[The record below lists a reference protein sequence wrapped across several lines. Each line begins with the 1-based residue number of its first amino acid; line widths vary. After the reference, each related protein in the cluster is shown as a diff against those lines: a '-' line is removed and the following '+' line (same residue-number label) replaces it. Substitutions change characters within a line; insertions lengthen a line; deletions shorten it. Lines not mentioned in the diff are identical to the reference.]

1 MSDSRRNIRMM
12 KRAPIAVVG
21 MAGIFPGAPDLP
33 TYWRNIVAKVDANR
47 EVPPDRWAADAE
59 RMVNRTPTPDRAFHR
74 RGCFV
79 DPVVCDPSGFDL
91 PPHLLKDLDP
101 MVHMVLSVGRTA
113 ISDPTP
119 IRFNRKRTGV
129 VLAAIALPTDAA
141 SALSLDLLRSLIEQ
155 QLFGSTIYRPPSE
168 TQKLAS
174 RVTALPATILAQS
187 LEIGGG
193 AFTLDAACA
202 SSLYAVKLACDEL
215 AARRADTMLAGG
227 VSRPDCLYTQVGF
240 SQLRAL
246 SASGRCAP
254 FDRSADGLVVGEGAG
269 ILVLK
274 RLEDALADNDR
285 IYGLICGIGLSN
297 DMRGNLLAPDSE
309 GQLRAMRNAYA
320 SVGWSPETVD
330 LIECHGAGTPVGDAT
345 ELRSLR
351 TLWESVDGPAGRCA
365 IGSVKSMIGHL
376 LTAAG
381 AAGMIKTL
389 MALDKKILPPSLN
402 FEQPPDD
409 SPLIASPFRVQT
421 SVEPWPDRTDG
432 SPRRAAVS
440 AFGFGGI
447 NAHVLLE
454 EWSPRRPAAVRSR
467 LQTPT
472 GFDGGRRKSSAAGPE
487 TTEPVAV
494 VGMSVAFG
502 PITSLREFQET
513 VFNGR
518 SIVADRPPDRWKG
531 CDGMLERCGVWLPR
545 KGGFMRRL
553 PIGISEFRIPP
564 NEIPDILPQH
574 LLMLKVAAAAMTD
587 AGLTAKSERPRM
599 GVVIG
604 LDFDYEATNFHPR
617 WSLFEQVQRW
627 RRRYF
632 PDLDDK
638 TVEAWCTALQEITA
652 PPLTATRTLGALGGI
667 VASRVAREFRC
678 GGPSFSVSAEAASG
692 NRAFEIGVRFLQQQ
706 EADAVLVGA
715 VDLAADIRQI
725 LAGSNAGKFS
735 QNGVIR
741 PFDRGADG
749 TLPGEGAVAVVL
761 KRLDQAVAEKD
772 RIYAVVTGIGKA
784 GGRPGDA
791 AQTETYMQALRQ
803 ALQDADVSVSQ
814 IDFVETLGCGIPAQ
828 DRSEVQALQ
837 AVFSDRTAPCALGA
851 TLPNLG
857 HTGAAA
863 GLASIVKTALCLYQQ
878 VIPPLTHYHEPAED
892 ILQRG
897 IFHVP
902 RAPQHWLRDRGA
914 GPRRAF
920 AGLAA
925 GGGNSCAVVLEE
937 APPRLVSGGPTFS
950 SERRFPLGPAPCS
963 LFVIEGHDPESLMQA
978 LERLKRHAARHDG
991 RHESL
996 DAVAR
1001 SWYQRHPPDRSKAL
1015 AAAVLAENLASLA
1028 HWTAEACEAVTTG
1041 TPHRFGANG
1050 GLCYT
1055 PAPVGSGDL
1064 AFVYPGY
1071 GSHYIGMGRE
1081 VGLHWPEVLRQMD
1094 AETARLKSQCRPEV
1108 FMPQR
1113 AAWEPGWENDAGGRI
1128 DADPLNPIF
1137 GQVVFGG
1144 MMTELMHRFNLTP
1157 QAVIGYSLGESTA
1170 LFAMK
1175 VWPDRDQM
1183 LDRMLRSDLF
1193 KTELAGPCLTLR
1205 RAWGLKPEDVF
1216 KWRVSVLNR
1225 PAETVGTALQNFSQV
1240 RLLIVNTPEECVVGG
1255 NREQVDALIGQLG
1268 CQAVDLKNS
1277 LTVHCDA
1284 MAPVAEAYKSLHD
1297 FPTTPVPGVRF
1308 YSCAAG
1314 RAYAPTR
1321 ESTAAA
1327 ILSQA
1332 LNGFDFPQTVTKAYR
1347 DGVRVFL
1354 ELGPGATCSRMIGRI
1369 LDGRPRLAVSADAR
1383 GTNGVVAVLKCLGTL
1398 IANRVPVELKDL
1410 FSDAGQPLT
1419 LASSAE
1425 TSASQVI
1432 QIPIGGRVP
1441 TFVGPPN
1448 DDAVLT
1454 TPHATE
1460 DTPVPVAGDAPLRA
1474 TVSAARAP
1482 APGRQPNSR
1491 TSADSDSRAHLPMA
1505 DIDEP
1510 VHPLRRKP
1518 IWPKPSVP
1526 QSQLIEAFNVSA
1538 AATAAAHNRFLDFS
1552 NELSQAYEDNAAS
1565 QIRLMKALAQGGTSG
1580 RRPRATFPSHPP
1592 AGTGPDLIAFTRDQ
1606 CLEFATGRA
1615 ANVLGPDFAAV
1626 DTYPTRVRLPGEPLM
1641 LVDRIVSIEGQ
1652 PGSLTAGHLVTE
1664 HDVRPNAWYLD
1675 GDRAPVC
1682 IAVEAGQADL
1692 FLCAYLGI
1700 DLAVKGRRVYRL
1712 LDAGV
1717 VFHRDLPLPGET
1729 IRYRI
1734 EIEKFIRQGETWLF
1748 FFGFEGTIDDQPLIS
1763 MTGGCAGFF
1772 TPEEIENSGGIVRT
1786 AEERTP
1792 QNGRLDPRWTE
1803 LVPQA
1808 PASFDDTALEA
1819 LRAGDLGAGFGPD
1832 FEGVS
1837 LTPALRLPG
1846 GRLKLIDRVQRLE
1859 PRGGR
1864 FGLGSIR
1871 AEADIHPDDWFLT
1884 CHFVD
1889 DMTMPGTLMY
1899 ECCAHALRV
1908 FLQRLGW
1915 VTDRPGVHYA
1925 PVAGIKSVLRCRG
1938 PVTPQTRRVIYEVD
1952 IKELGYGPEP
1962 YAIADAHMVADG
1974 RAIVRFTDL
1983 SLRMAGLNRESVE
1996 AHWSKK
2002 RRRAD
2007 MPEDHRP
2014 PPVVFDRR
2022 QLLTFATG
2030 NPSDAFGEPYKE
2042 FDANRFLAR
2051 LPAPPY
2057 AFIDRVV
2064 KAEPQAW
2071 ELKPSGWVE
2080 AELDIDPAA
2089 WYFRANRSD
2098 RMPYCV
2104 LLEIALQTCGWL
2116 AAYAGSALH
2125 SRKDLHFR
2133 NLDGQAILHQDVLCV
2148 PQTLK
2153 VRCRL
2158 TKVSVSGDI
2167 IIEAFE
2173 FKVLRQMDL
2182 VYEGTTVFGFFTAEA
2197 LADQKGIQSLDAATV
2212 VTATDERTLFEP
2224 VTLSDEAPLTPEDP
2238 HFSTVTDLALPAKAL
2253 RMIDRIEACQ
2263 PRGGSRG
2270 LGWLLAS
2277 KHIDP
2282 QEWFFKAHFHQDP
2295 VCPGSLGIESLLQL
2309 LKYAAISRWG
2319 HLVAGHRFEHSV
2331 HEPHTWQY
2339 RGQIVPCNQ
2348 LVEVEADI
2356 TTIIDEPVPEIK
2368 ADGLLKVDGL
2378 VIYQMKNFG
2387 IKIIKL

>member
-1 MSDSRRNIRMM
+1 MTDSRCNIRMM
-12 KRAPIAVVG
+12 KRVPIAVVG

-33 TYWRNIVAKVDANR
+33 TYWRNIVAKFDANR
-47 EVPPDRWAADAE
+47 EVPPNRWVADAE
-59 RMVNRTPTPDRAFHR
+59 RMVNQTPTPDRAFHR

-79 DPVVCDPSGFDL
+79 DPVSCDPSGFDL

-113 ISDPTP
+113 VSVPTP
-119 IRFNRKRTGV
+119 IRINHKRTGV

-141 SALSLDLLRSLIEQ
+141 STLSRDLIRGLIEQ
-155 QLFGSTIYRPPSE
+155 QLFGSANYRPPSE

-174 RVTALPATILAQS
+174 RVTALPATILARG
-187 LEIGGG
+187 LGLGGG

-215 AARRADTMLAGG
+215 AARRTDAMLAGG

-274 RLEDALADNDR
+274 RLEDALADNER

-297 DMRGNLLAPDSE
+297 DMCGNLLAPDSE

-320 SVGWSPETVD
+320 SVGWSPDAVD

-389 MALDKKILPPSLN
+389 LALDEKILPPSLN
-402 FEQPPDD
+402 FEQPADD

-421 SVEPWPDRTDG
+421 SAESWPDRSDG

-454 EWSPRRPAAVRSR
+454 EWSPRRSAPDRSR

-472 GFDGGRRKSSAAGPE
+472 GLDGGRRASSAAGPE

-518 SIVADRPPDRWKG
+518 SIVADRHPDRWKG

-574 LLMLKVAAAAMTD
+574 LLMLKMAASAMAD
-587 AGLTAKSERPRM
+587 AGLTANSERPRM

-604 LDFDYEATNFHPR
+604 LDFDYEATNFHTR
-617 WSLFEQVQRW
+617 WSLFEQVRRW
-627 RRRYF
+627 QRRYF

-692 NRAFEIGVRFLQQQ
+692 NRALAIGVRFLQQR

-725 LAGSNAGKFS
+725 LAGSNAGEFS
-735 QNGVIR
+735 KNGVIR

-749 TLPGEGAVAVVL
+749 TLPGEGAAAVVL

-772 RIYAVVTGIGKA
+772 RIYAVVTGIGNA

-791 AQTETYMQALRQ
+791 TETETYTQALRQ
-803 ALQDADVSVSQ
+803 ALQDAELSASQ
-814 IDFVETLGCGIPAQ
+814 IDFVETLGCGIPTR

-837 AVFSDRTAPCALGA
+837 AVFTDRTALGA

-878 VIPPLTHYHEPAED
+878 VIPPLTHYRESAGD
-892 ILQRG
+892 IRQNG

-902 RAPQHWLRDRGA
+902 KAPQHWFRDRGN
-914 GPRRAF
+914 GPRRAC
-920 AGLAA
+920 AGLAT
-925 GGGNSCAVVLEE
+925 GGGNSSAVVLEE
-937 APPRLVSGGPTFS
+937 APPHPLSGGPVFS
-950 SERRFPLGPAPCS
+950 SARRFPLGPAPCS
-963 LFVIEGHDPESLMQA
+963 LFVIEGHDQESLMQA
-978 LERLKRHAARHDG
+978 LEQLKHHAARRHG

-996 DAVAR
+996 DTVAR
-1001 SWYQRHPPDRSKAL
+1001 SWCHRHPPDRSKTL
-1015 AAAVLAENLASLA
+1015 AVAVLAESLASLT
-1028 HWTAEACEAVTTG
+1028 HWTASACEAVATG
-1041 TPHRFGANG
+1041 TPHRFGVDN

-1055 PAPVGSGDL
+1055 PAPAGSGEL

-1071 GSHYIGMGRE
+1071 GSHYMGMGRE

-1094 AETARLKSQCRPEV
+1094 AETVRLKSQCRPEV

-1113 AAWEPGWENDAGGRI
+1113 ASWELGWEDDAGGRI
-1128 DADPLNPIF
+1128 DADPLNPIL
-1137 GQVVFGG
+1137 GQVAFGG
-1144 MMTELMHRFNLTP
+1144 MMTELMRRFNVTP
-1157 QAVIGYSLGESTA
+1157 QAVIGYSLGESTG

-1175 VWPDRDQM
+1175 AWSDRDQM

-1193 KTELAGPCLTLR
+1193 KTELTGPCLALR
-1205 RAWGLKPEDVF
+1205 RAWGLRPEDLF
-1216 KWRVSVLNR
+1216 QWQVSVLNR
-1225 PAETVGTALQNFSQV
+1225 PAETVGTALLDFPQV
-1240 RLLIVNTPEECVVGG
+1240 RLLIVNTLEECVVGG
-1255 NREQVDALIGQLG
+1255 SQEQVNTLIGQLG

-1321 ESTAAA
+1321 ASTAGA
-1327 ILSQA
+1327 ILDQA
-1332 LNGFDFPQTVTKAYR
+1332 LYGFDFPQTVEQAYR

-1369 LDGRPRLAVSADAR
+1369 LDGRPHLAVSADAR
-1383 GTNGVVAVLKCLGTL
+1383 GTDGVVEVLKCLGTL
-1398 IANRVPVELKDL
+1398 IANRVAVELKDL
-1410 FSDAGQPLT
+1410 FPAAVQPLT
-1419 LASSAE
+1419 LASDVKPTANQII
-1425 TSASQVI
+1425 QV
-1432 QIPIGGRVP
+1432 PVGGRVP

-1448 DDAVLT
+1448 DDAVRT
-1454 TPHATE
+1454 APPSSE
-1460 DTPVPVAGDAPLRA
+1460 DNPTPVTVDVPPHA
-1474 TVSAARAP
+1474 TVSAERAP
-1482 APGRQPNSR
+1482 APGRQPKPR
-1491 TSADSDSRAHLPMA
+1491 TSEDFDSTAQWPVSA
-1505 DIDEP
+1505 IDEP
-1510 VHPLRRKP
+1510 VHPLRRGP
-1518 IWPKPSVP
+1518 VLPKPSAP
-1526 QSQLIEAFNVSA
+1526 QSQLIEAFNVST
-1538 AATAAAHNRFLDFS
+1538 AATAAAHSRFLDFS
-1552 NELSQAYEDNAAS
+1552 NELSQAYEENAVS
-1565 QIRLMKALAQGGTSG
+1565 QIRLMESLAHGGAGG
-1580 RRPRATFPSHPP
+1580 RKFRPVFPSHSP
-1592 AGTGPDLIAFTRDQ
+1592 AGTRPDSIAFTRDQ
-1606 CLEFATGRA
+1606 CLEFATGRV
-1615 ANVLGPDFAAV
+1615 ANVLGPVFAAV
-1626 DTYPTRVRLPGEPLM
+1626 DSYPTRVRLPGEPLM

-1652 PGSLTAGHLVTE
+1652 PCSLTAGHLVTE

-1717 VFHRDLPLPGET
+1717 VFHRDLPLSGDT

-1772 TPEEIENSGGIVRT
+1772 TPKEIENSGGIVRT
-1786 AEERTP
+1786 AEDRTP
-1792 QNGRLDPRWTE
+1792 QSGRLDPRWTE

-1808 PASFDDTALEA
+1808 PASFDATALEA
-1819 LRAGDLGAGFGPD
+1819 LRVGDLGAGFGPD

-1846 GRLKLIDRVQRLE
+1846 GRMKLIDRVQRLE
-1859 PRGGR
+1859 PCGGR

-1925 PVAGIKSVLRCRG
+1925 PVAGFKSVLRCRG

-1962 YAIADAHMVADG
+1962 YAIADAHMVADE
-1974 RAIVRFTDL
+1974 RTIVRFTDL
-1983 SLRMAGLNRESVE
+1983 SLRMAGLNRESIE
-1996 AHWSKK
+1996 AHWRKK
-2002 RRRAD
+2002 RRRSEVT
-2007 MPEDHRP
+2007 EDHRS

-2030 NPSDAFGEPYKE
+2030 NPSEAFGEPYKE

-2071 ELKPSGWVE
+2071 ELKPGGWVE

-2148 PQTLK
+2148 PQTLR
-2153 VRCRL
+2153 VRCRM

-2173 FKVLRQMDL
+2173 FKVLRRMDL

-2197 LADQKGIQSLDAATV
+2197 LADQKGIQRLDAATV
-2212 VTATDERTLFEP
+2212 VTASDERTLFEP

-2238 HFSTVTDLALPAKAL
+2238 DFSTVTDLVLPAKTL
-2253 RMIDRIEACQ
+2253 RMIDRIEVCQ
-2263 PRGGSRG
+2263 PQGGTHG

-2277 KHIDP
+2277 KRIDP

-2309 LKYAAISRWG
+2309 LKYDAISRWG

-2339 RGQIVPCNQ
+2339 RGQIVPRNQ
-2348 LVEVEADI
+2348 LVEVEATI
-2356 TTIIDEPVPEIK
+2356 TTVIDEPNPELR
-2368 ADGLLKVDGL
+2368 AEGLLKVDGL

-2387 IKIIKL
+2387 LRITKI

>member
-1 MSDSRRNIRMM
+1 MM
-12 KRAPIAVVG
+12 KRSPIAVVG

-33 TYWRNIVAKVDANR
+33 TYWRNIVAKFDANR
-47 EVPPDRWAADAE
+47 KVPPNRWVAGAE
-59 RMVNRTPTPDRAFHR
+59 RMVTRTPTPDRAFHR

-79 DPVVCDPSGFDL
+79 DPVACDPTGFDL

-113 ISDPTP
+113 VSGPRP
-119 IRFNRKRTGV
+119 IRFNRKRAGV
-129 VLAAIALPTDAA
+129 VLAAIALPTDGA
-141 SALSLDLLRSLIEQ
+141 SALSRDLIRGLIEQ
-155 QLFGSTIYRPPSE
+155 QLFGSATYRSPSE
-168 TQKLAS
+168 TQQLAS
-174 RVTALPATILAQS
+174 RVTALPATMLARG
-187 LEIGGG
+187 LGLGGG

-215 AARRADTMLAGG
+215 AARRADAMLAGG

-285 IYGLICGIGLSN
+285 IYGLIRGIGLSN

-309 GQLRAMRNAYA
+309 GQLRAMRTAYA
-320 SVGWSPETVD
+320 SVGWSPDAVD

-389 MALDKKILPPSLN
+389 LALVEKILPPSLN
-402 FEQPPDD
+402 FEHPSDD
-409 SPLIASPFRVQT
+409 SPLISSPFRVQT
-421 SVEPWPDRTDG
+421 SAEPWPDRTDG

-447 NAHVLLE
+447 NGHVLLE
-454 EWSPRRPAAVRSR
+454 EWSPRRPAAARNR
-467 LQTPT
+467 LKTPT
-472 GFDGGRRKSSAAGPE
+472 GLDDSRRVSSAAVRE

-513 VFNGR
+513 VFKGR
-518 SIVADRPPDRWKG
+518 SIIADRPPDRWKG
-531 CDGMLERCGVWLPR
+531 CDGMLEHSGVRLPR

-574 LLMLKVAAAAMTD
+574 LLMLKVAAAAMAA

-617 WSLFEQVQRW
+617 WSLFDQVRRW
-627 RRRYF
+627 RMQYF

-638 TVEAWCTALQEITA
+638 TIEAWCTALQEITA
-652 PPLTATRTLGALGGI
+652 PPLTASRTLGALGGI

-692 NRAFEIGVRFLQQQ
+692 NRALEIGVRFLQQQ
-706 EADAVLVGA
+706 EADAVLVGG

-725 LAGSNAGKFS
+725 LAGSNAGEFS

-749 TLPGEGAVAVVL
+749 TLPGEGAAAVVL

-772 RIYAVVTGIGKA
+772 RIYAVVTGIGNA

-791 AQTETYMQALRQ
+791 AETETYAQALRK
-803 ALQDADVSVSQ
+803 ALQEADLSASR
-814 IDFVETLGCGIPAQ
+814 IDFVETLGCGIPAR
-828 DRSEVQALQ
+828 DRSEIRALQ
-837 AVFSDRTAPCALGA
+837 AVFSDRTSPCALGA
-851 TLPNLG
+851 TLPIIG

-863 GLASIVKTALCLYQQ
+863 GLASIVKTALCLYQE
-878 VIPPLTHYHEPAED
+878 VIPPLTNYREPAED
-892 ILQRG
+892 ILGRG
-897 IFHVP
+897 VFHVP
-902 RAPQHWLRDRGA
+902 RASQYWLRDRGA
-914 GPRRAF
+914 GPRRAC
-920 AGLAA
+920 AGLAT

-937 APPRLVSGGPTFS
+937 VSPRLVSGDPIFS

-963 LFVIEGHDPESLMQA
+963 LFVIEGRDRESLMQA
-978 LERLKRHAARHDG
+978 LERLARHAGRYDG

-996 DAVAR
+996 DTVAR
-1001 SWYQRHPPDRSKAL
+1001 SWYHRYPPDRSKPL
-1015 AAAVLAENLASLA
+1015 AVAVLAENIASLT
-1028 HWTAEACEAVTTG
+1028 HWTAEAREAVATG
-1041 TPHRFGANG
+1041 TAHRFGADG

-1055 PAPVGSGDL
+1055 PAPAGSGEL

-1113 AAWEPGWENDAGGRI
+1113 TSWEPGWEDDAGDRI

-1137 GQVVFGG
+1137 GQVTFGG
-1144 MMTELMHRFNLTP
+1144 MMTELMHRFKVTP

-1175 VWPDRDQM
+1175 VWPDRDRM

-1193 KTELAGPCLTLR
+1193 KTELAGPCLSLH
-1205 RAWGLKPEDVF
+1205 RAWGLRPEDVF
-1216 KWRVSVLNR
+1216 EWRVSVLNR
-1225 PAETVGTALQNFSQV
+1225 PAETVETALRNFSQV

-1255 NREQVDALIGQLG
+1255 NREQVDTLIGQLG

-1297 FPTTPVPGVRF
+1297 FPTTPVAGVRF

-1321 ESTAAA
+1321 KSTAAA
-1327 ILSQA
+1327 ILDQA
-1332 LNGFDFPQTVTKAYR
+1332 LNGFDFPQTIEQAYR

-1369 LDGRPRLAVSADAR
+1369 LDGRPHLALSADTR
-1383 GTNGVVAVLKCLGTL
+1383 GTGGVGEVLKCLGTL
-1398 IANRVPVELKDL
+1398 AANRVPVDL
-1410 FSDAGQPLT
+1410 ENLYPTAVLPLT
-1419 LASSAE
+1419 LASDAKP
-1425 TSASQVI
+1425 TVNQII
-1432 QIPIGGRVP
+1432 QIPVGGRVP

-1448 DDAVLT
+1448 NDGVQAA
-1454 TPHATE
+1454 PPATE
-1460 DTPVPVAGDAPLRA
+1460 DTPTPAAVDVPPRA
-1474 TVSAARAP
+1474 TVSAARAR
-1482 APGRQPNSR
+1482 APGRQPKPR
-1491 TSADSDSRAHLPMA
+1491 MPDDSDSTAHWPMA
-1505 DIDEP
+1505 GIDEP
-1510 VHPLRRKP
+1510 VHPFQRRP
-1518 IWPKPSVP
+1518 VLAKPSAP
-1526 QSQLIEAFNVSA
+1526 QSHRIEAFNVSA
-1538 AATAAAHNRFLDFS
+1538 AATAEAHSRFLDFS
-1552 NELSQAYEDNAAS
+1552 NELSQAYEENAAS
-1565 QIRLMKALAQGGTSG
+1565 QIRLLEALIQDDTN
-1580 RRPRATFPSHPP
+1580 RRRSRPDPP
-1592 AGTGPDLIAFTRDQ
+1592 AGTQSDSIAFTRDQ
-1606 CLEFATGRA
+1606 CLEFATGRV

-1626 DTYPTRVRLPGEPLM
+1626 DTYPTRVRLPSEPLM

-1652 PGSLTAGHLVTE
+1652 PRSLTAGRLVTE

-1717 VFHRDLPLPGET
+1717 IFHRDLPLPGET

-1748 FFGFEGTIDDQPLIS
+1748 FFGFEGTIDNQPLIS

-1786 AEERTP
+1786 AEDRTP
-1792 QNGRLDPRWTE
+1792 QSGRLDPRWTE

-1808 PASFDDTALEA
+1808 TESFDDAVLEA
-1819 LRAGDLGAGFGPD
+1819 LRAGDLGAAFGPD
-1832 FEGVS
+1832 FEGVF
-1837 LTPALRLPG
+1837 LKPALRLPG
-1846 GRLKLIDRVQRLE
+1846 GRMKLIDRVQRLE

-1864 FGLGSIR
+1864 FALGSIR

-1899 ECCAHALRV
+1899 ECCAHVLRV

-1925 PVAGIKSVLRCRG
+1925 PVAGIKSVLQCRG
-1938 PVTPQTRRVIYEVD
+1938 PVTPQTRRVNYEVD
-1952 IKELGYGPEP
+1952 IKEIGYGPEP

-1974 RAIVRFTDL
+1974 RTIVRFTDL
-1983 SLRMAGLNRESVE
+1983 SLRMAGLKRESIE
-1996 AHWSKK
+1996 ALWSKK
-2002 RRRAD
+2002 RHNAAV
-2007 MPEDHRP
+2007 PENHRS

-2022 QLLTFATG
+2022 QLLIFATG
-2030 NPSDAFGEPYKE
+2030 NPSEAFGKPYEE
-2042 FDANRFLAR
+2042 FDTNRFLAR

-2064 KAEPQAW
+2064 KVEPQAW
-2071 ELKPSGWVE
+2071 ELKPGGWVE
-2080 AELDIDPAA
+2080 AEVDIDPAD

-2098 RMPYCV
+2098 RTPYCV
-2104 LLEIALQTCGWL
+2104 LLEIALQACGWL

-2125 SRKDLHFR
+2125 SQKDLHFR
-2133 NLDGQAILHQDVLCV
+2133 NLDGQAILHQDVHCV
-2148 PQTLK
+2148 PQTLR
-2153 VRCRL
+2153 VRCRM

-2173 FKVLRQMDL
+2173 FKVLRRTDL

-2197 LADQKGIQSLDAATV
+2197 LADQKGIQRLNEETT
-2212 VTATDERTLFEP
+2212 VTAPVERTLFES

-2238 HFSTVTDLALPAKAL
+2238 HFSKVTDLALPAKAL
-2253 RMIDRIEACQ
+2253 RMIDRIEAYQ
-2263 PRGGSRG
+2263 PHGGARG

-2277 KHIDP
+2277 KRIDP
-2282 QEWFFKAHFHQDP
+2282 LEWFFKAHFHQDP

-2309 LKYAAISRWG
+2309 LKYAAIRRWG

-2339 RGQIVPCNQ
+2339 RGQIVPRNK
-2348 LVEVEADI
+2348 LVEVEAEI
-2356 TTIIDEPVPEIK
+2356 TSVIDEPFPELK
-2368 ADGLLKVDGL
+2368 AEGLLKVDGL

-2387 IKIIKL
+2387 VRITPI

>member
-1 MSDSRRNIRMM
+1 MM
-12 KRAPIAVVG
+12 KRSPIAVVG

-33 TYWRNIVAKVDANR
+33 TYWHNIVSKFDANR
-47 EVPPDRWAADAE
+47 EVSPDRWVADAE
-59 RMVNRTPTPDRAFHR
+59 RMVNRTPAQDRAFHR

-79 DPVVCDPSGFDL
+79 DPVAFDPTGFDL
-91 PPHLLKDLDP
+91 PPDLLQDLDP
-101 MVHMVLSVGRTA
+101 MVHLVLSVGRTA
-113 ISDPTP
+113 VSDPVP

-141 SALSLDLLRSLIEQ
+141 SALSRNLIRSLIEQ
-155 QLFGSTIYRPPSE
+155 QLFGSATYRPPTE
-168 TQKLAS
+168 AQQLAS
-174 RVTALPATILAQS
+174 RVTALPATMLARC
-187 LEIGGG
+187 LGLGGG

-215 AARRADTMLAGG
+215 AARRADAMLAGG

-246 SASGRCAP
+246 SAAGRCAP

-274 RLEDALADNDR
+274 RLEDALAANDR
-285 IYGLICGIGLSN
+285 IYGLIRGIGLSN

-309 GQLRAMRNAYA
+309 GQLRAMRTAYA
-320 SVGWSPETVD
+320 SVGWSPDTVD
-330 LIECHGAGTPVGDAT
+330 LIECHGAGTPLGDAT

-351 TLWESVDGPAGRCA
+351 TLWESAGGPAGRCA

-389 MALDKKILPPSLN
+389 LALDEKILPPSLN
-402 FEQPPDD
+402 FDHPPDD
-409 SPLIASPFRVQT
+409 SPLVGSPFRVQT
-421 SVEPWPDRTDG
+421 SAEPWPDRADG
-432 SPRRAAVS
+432 CPRRAAVS

-447 NAHVLLE
+447 NGHVLLE
-454 EWSPRRPAAVRSR
+454 EWPPLRPAAARNR
-467 LQTPT
+467 LLTLT
-472 GFDGGRRKSSAAGPE
+472 GVDDGRHFPSAAGPE

-531 CDGMLERCGVWLPR
+531 CDGMLERNGVQLPR

-564 NEIPDILPQH
+564 KEIPGILPQH

-587 AGLTAKSERPRM
+587 AGLTKKSERPRM

-604 LDFDYEATNFHPR
+604 LDFDYEATNFNPR
-617 WSLFEQVQRW
+617 WSLYDQVRQW
-627 RRRYF
+627 RMQYF
-632 PDLDDK
+632 PELDDK
-638 TVEAWCTALQEITA
+638 TVEAWCTALQKITA
-652 PPLTATRTLGALGGI
+652 PPLTASRTLGALGGI

-692 NRAFEIGVRFLQQQ
+692 NRALEIGVRFLQQQ

-715 VDLAADIRQI
+715 VDFAADIRQI
-725 LAGSNAGKFS
+725 LAGSNAAEFS
-735 QNGVIR
+735 QNGAIR

-749 TLPGEGAVAVVL
+749 TLPGEGAAAVVL
-761 KRLDQAVAEKD
+761 KRLDQALAEKD
-772 RIYAVVTGIGKA
+772 RIYAVVTGIGNA

-791 AQTETYMQALRQ
+791 AETETYAQALRQ
-803 ALQDADVSVSQ
+803 ALQDADLSVSQ
-814 IDFVETLGCGIPAQ
+814 IDFVETLGCGIPAR
-828 DRSEVQALQ
+828 DRSEIQALQ
-837 AVFSDRTAPCALGA
+837 AVFSDRTTPCALGA

-863 GLASIVKTALCLYQQ
+863 GLASIVKTALCLYQE
-878 VIPPLTHYHEPAED
+878 VIPPLTHYRMPAED
-892 ILQRG
+892 ILRRN

-902 RAPQHWLRDRGA
+902 TAPQYWLRDRSA
-914 GPRRAF
+914 GPRRAC
-920 AGLAA
+920 AGLAT

-937 APPRLVSGGPTFS
+937 ASPRLVSGGPAFS
-950 SERRFPLGPAPCS
+950 NERRFPLGPAPCS
-963 LFVIEGHDPESLMQA
+963 LFVIEGHDRESLRRE
-978 LERLKRHAARHDG
+978 LERLARHAARQDG

-996 DAVAR
+996 DTVAR
-1001 SWYQRHPPDRSKAL
+1001 SWHHRHPPDRSKTQAV
-1015 AAAVLAENLASLA
+1015 AVLTENLASLA
-1028 HWTAEACEAVTTG
+1028 HWTAEARAAVATG
-1041 TPHRFGANG
+1041 TAHRFGADD

-1055 PAPVGSGDL
+1055 PSPAGPGEL

-1081 VGLHWPEVLRQMD
+1081 VGLHWPEVLRRMD
-1094 AETARLKSQCRPEV
+1094 AGTARLKSQCRPEV
-1108 FMPQR
+1108 FLPQR
-1113 AAWEPGWENDAGGRI
+1113 ASWEPGWEEDAGAWL
-1128 DADPLNPIF
+1128 DTDPLNPIF

-1144 MMTELMHRFNLTP
+1144 MMTELMHHFNVTP

-1183 LDRMLRSDLF
+1183 LDRMLGSDLF
-1193 KTELAGPCLTLR
+1193 KTGLAGPCLALR
-1205 RAWGLKPEDVF
+1205 RAWGLRPEDVF
-1216 KWRVSVLNR
+1216 EWRVSVLNR
-1225 PAETVGTALQNFSQV
+1225 PADAVRTHLQNFPQA

-1284 MAPVAEAYKSLHD
+1284 LAPVAEAYKSLHD

-1321 ESTAAA
+1321 KSTAAA
-1327 ILSQA
+1327 ILDQA
-1332 LNGFDFPQTVTKAYR
+1332 LNGFDFPRTVEQAHA

-1354 ELGPGATCSRMIGRI
+1354 ELGPGATCSRMVGRI
-1369 LDGRPRLAVSADAR
+1369 LGGRPHLAVSADAS
-1383 GTNGVVAVLKCLGTL
+1383 GMGGVGAVLKCLGTL
-1398 IANRVPVELKDL
+1398 IANRVPVELENLYPAADQQVTL
-1410 FSDAGQPLT
+1410 SSDTEPAP
-1419 LASSAE
+1419 
-1425 TSASQVI
+1425 SQTI
-1432 QIPIGGRVP
+1432 QISIGGRVP
-1441 TFVGPPN
+1441 AFVGPFN
-1448 DDAVLT
+1448 DDAVQT
-1454 TPHATE
+1454 APPATE
-1460 DTPVPVAGDAPLRA
+1460 APPTPVAVDVPSRA
-1474 TVSAARAP
+1474 TVAAARSQ
-1482 APGRQPNSR
+1482 APGHQP
-1491 TSADSDSRAHLPMA
+1491 TSLQTEESDSTAHRPTA

-1510 VHPLRRKP
+1510 VQPLRKKP
-1518 IWPKPSVP
+1518 VLPNPPAP

-1538 AATAAAHNRFLDFS
+1538 AATAAAHSRFLDFS
-1552 NELSQAYEDNAAS
+1552 NELNQAYGENAAS
-1565 QIRLMKALAQGGTSG
+1565 QIRLMEALVRGDSSG
-1580 RRPRATFPSHPP
+1580 HRSRPAFPSPPP
-1592 AGTGPDLIAFTRDQ
+1592 AGTRSDAIAFTRDQ
-1606 CLEFATGRA
+1606 CLEFATGRV

-1641 LVDRIVSIEGQ
+1641 LVDRIVSIEGK
-1652 PGSLTAGHLVTE
+1652 PCSLTAGHLVTE
-1664 HDVRPNAWYLD
+1664 HDVRPGAWYLD
-1675 GDRAPVC
+1675 GGRAPVC

-1700 DLAVKGRRVYRL
+1700 DKAVKGRRVYRL

-1748 FFGFEGTIDDQPLIS
+1748 FFGFEGTIDNQPLIS

-1786 AEERTP
+1786 AEDRTP
-1792 QNGRLDPRWTE
+1792 QSGRLDPRWTE

-1808 PASFDDTALEA
+1808 PASFDEAALEA

-1846 GRLKLIDRVQRLE
+1846 GRMKLIDRVDRLE

-1864 FGLGSIR
+1864 FGLGSIQ
-1871 AEADIHPDDWFLT
+1871 AAADIHPDDWFLT

-1915 VTDRPGVHYA
+1915 VTDRSGVHYA
-1925 PVAGIKSVLRCRG
+1925 PVAGIKSVLQCRG
-1938 PVTPQTRRVIYEVD
+1938 PVTPQTRRVIYEVE
-1952 IKELGYGPEP
+1952 IKELGYVPEP

-1974 RAIVRFTDL
+1974 RTIVRFTDL
-1983 SLRMAGLNRESVE
+1983 SLRMAGLNRESIE
-1996 AHWSKK
+1996 ALWRK
-2002 RRRAD
+2002 RRLSAA
-2007 MPEDHRP
+2007 ETENHRS

-2022 QLLTFATG
+2022 RLLTFATG
-2030 NPSDAFGEPYKE
+2030 NPSEAFGKPYEE
-2042 FDANRFLAR
+2042 FDTNRFLAR

-2071 ELKPSGWVE
+2071 ELKPGGWVE
-2080 AELDIDPAA
+2080 TEVDIDPAA

-2133 NLDGQAILHQDVLCV
+2133 NLDGQANLHQDILCV
-2148 PQTLK
+2148 PQTLRG
-2153 VRCRL
+2153 RCRM

-2173 FKVLRQMDL
+2173 FKVLRRTDL
-2182 VYEGTTVFGFFTAEA
+2182 VYEGTTVFGFFTTES
-2197 LADQKGIQSLDAATV
+2197 LANQKGIQRLDDESAATTSGGR
-2212 VTATDERTLFEP
+2212 TAFEP
-2224 VTLSDEAPLTPEDP
+2224 VTLGDEAPLTPEDP
-2238 HFSTVTDLALPAKAL
+2238 HLSTVTDLTLPAKAL
-2253 RMIDRIEACQ
+2253 RMIDRIETCQ
-2263 PRGGSRG
+2263 PHGGSRG

-2277 KHIDP
+2277 KRIDP
-2282 QEWFFKAHFHQDP
+2282 EEWFFKAHFHQDP

-2309 LKYAAISRWG
+2309 LKYDAIRRWG
-2319 HLVAGHRFEHSV
+2319 HLVAGHCFEHSV
-2331 HEPHTWQY
+2331 NEPHTWQY
-2339 RGQIVPCNQ
+2339 RGQIVPRNR

-2356 TTIIDEPVPEIK
+2356 TMVIDEPIPELR
-2368 ADGLLKVDGL
+2368 ANGLLKVDGL

-2387 IKIIKL
+2387 IRIQKL

>member
-1 MSDSRRNIRMM
+1 MTNSRRNTSMI
-12 KRAPIAVVG
+12 KRSPIAVVG

-33 TYWRNIVAKVDANR
+33 TYWRNIVSKFDANR
-47 EVPPDRWAADAE
+47 EVPPNRWVADAE

-79 DPVVCDPSGFDL
+79 DPVACDPTGFDL
-91 PPHLLKDLDP
+91 PPDLLKNLDP
-101 MVHMVLSVGRTA
+101 MVYMVLSVGRTA
-113 ISDPTP
+113 VSAPTP
-119 IRFNRKRTGV
+119 ARLNRKRTGV

-141 SALSLDLLRSLIEQ
+141 SALSRDLMRSLIEQ
-155 QLFGSTIYRPPSE
+155 QLFGSATYRPPSE

-174 RVTALPATILAQS
+174 RVTALPATMLARS
-187 LEIGGG
+187 LGLGGG

-202 SSLYAVKLACDEL
+202 SSLYAVKLACNEL
-215 AARRADTMLAGG
+215 AARRADAMLAGG

-254 FDRSADGLVVGEGAG
+254 FDRGADGLVVGEGAG

-285 IYGLICGIGLSN
+285 IYGLIRSIGLSN
-297 DMRGNLLAPDSE
+297 DMRGNLLAPDCE
-309 GQLRAMRNAYA
+309 GQLRAMRSAYA

-351 TLWESVDGPAGRCA
+351 TLWESVDGAAGRCA

-381 AAGMIKTL
+381 VAGMIKTL
-389 MALDKKILPPSLN
+389 MALDEKILPPSLN
-402 FEQPPDD
+402 FEHPPDD

-421 SVEPWPDRTDG
+421 SAEPWPDRTNG

-454 EWSPRRPAAVRSR
+454 EWVPRRPAVVRNR
-467 LQTPT
+467 LQTLT
-472 GFDGGRRKSSAAGPE
+472 GLDDGRRVSSAAGPE

-531 CDGMLERCGVWLPR
+531 CEGMLEHSGVRLPR
-545 KGGFMRRL
+545 KGGFMQRL

-564 NEIPDILPQH
+564 KEIPDILPQH
-574 LLMLKVAAAAMTD
+574 LLMLKVAAAAIAD
-587 AGLTAKSERPRM
+587 AGLTDKSERPRM

-617 WSLFEQVQRW
+617 WSLFDQVRQW
-627 RRRYF
+627 RMQYF

-638 TVEAWCTALQEITA
+638 TVEAWCAALQDITA

-678 GGPSFSVSAEAASG
+678 GGPSFSVSADAASG
-692 NRAFEIGVRFLQQQ
+692 NRALEIGVRFLQQQ
-706 EADAVLVGA
+706 ESDAVLVGA

-725 LAGSNAGKFS
+725 LAGSNAGEFS
-735 QNGVIR
+735 HNGVIR
-741 PFDRGADG
+741 PFDRDADG
-749 TLPGEGAVAVVL
+749 TLPGEGAAAVVL
-761 KRLDQAVAEKD
+761 KRLDQAVADKD
-772 RIYAVVTGIGKA
+772 RIYAVVTGIGNA
-784 GGRPGDA
+784 GGRPGDDA
-791 AQTETYMQALRQ
+791 ETETYTQALRQ
-803 ALQDADVSVSQ
+803 ALQDADLSASQ
-814 IDFVETLGCGIPAQ
+814 IDFVETLGCGIPAR

-837 AVFSDRTAPCALGA
+837 AVFSDRTTPCALGA

-878 VIPPLTHYHEPAED
+878 VIPPLTHYREPAED
-892 ILQRG
+892 ILRRV

-902 RAPQHWLRDRGA
+902 RAPQHWLRNRGA
-914 GPRRAF
+914 GPRRAC
-920 AGLAA
+920 AGLAT

-937 APPRLVSGGPTFS
+937 APPRLISGSPTFS

-963 LFVIEGHDPESLMQA
+963 LFVIEGRDPESLMQA
-978 LERLKRHAARHDG
+978 LEQLKRHIARHDG

-996 DAVAR
+996 DTVAC
-1001 SWYQRHPPDRSKAL
+1001 SWYHRHPPDRSKTL
-1015 AAAVLAENLASLA
+1015 AVAVLAENLASLA
-1028 HWTAEACEAVTTG
+1028 RWTAEAPEAVATG
-1041 TPHRFGANG
+1041 TPHRFGAYG

-1055 PAPVGSGDL
+1055 PAPAGTDEL

-1071 GSHYIGMGRE
+1071 GSHYMGMGRE
-1081 VGLHWPEVLRQMD
+1081 IGLHWPEVLRQMD
-1094 AETARLKSQCRPEV
+1094 AETARLKSQFRPEV

-1113 AAWEPGWENDAGGRI
+1113 ASWEPGWEDNAGGRI

-1144 MMTELMHRFNLTP
+1144 MMTELMHRFNVTP
-1157 QAVIGYSLGESTA
+1157 QAIIGYSLGESTA

-1193 KTELAGPCLTLR
+1193 KTELAGPCLALR
-1205 RAWGLKPEDVF
+1205 RAWGLRPEDIF
-1216 KWRVSVLNR
+1216 KWRASVLNR
-1225 PAETVGTALQNFSQV
+1225 PAETVGTALPDFPQV

-1255 NREQVDALIGQLG
+1255 NQEQVNALIGQLG

-1284 MAPVAEAYKSLHD
+1284 VAPVSGAYKSLHD

-1327 ILSQA
+1327 ILGQA
-1332 LNGFDFPQTVTKAYR
+1332 LNGFDFPQTIEQAYR

-1369 LDGRPRLAVSADAR
+1369 LDGRPHLAVSADTR
-1383 GTNGVVAVLKCLGTL
+1383 GTAGVVAVLKCLGTL
-1398 IANRVPVELKDL
+1398 IANRVPVDLKDL
-1410 FSDAGQPLT
+1410 FPTAVQPLT
-1419 LASSAE
+1419 LASDAE
-1425 TSASQVI
+1425 PNARQII
-1432 QIPIGGRVP
+1432 QIPVGGRVP
-1441 TFVGPPN
+1441 TFVVPPN
-1448 DDAVLT
+1448 DDTVKTAPPT
-1454 TPHATE
+1454 FE
-1460 DTPVPVAGDAPLRA
+1460 DIPTPV
-1474 TVSAARAP
+1474 TVDVPPPAAISAARTP
-1482 APGRQPNSR
+1482 APGHQPEPR
-1491 TSADSDSRAHLPMA
+1491 TPEDVDSTAQWPIS

-1510 VHPLRRKP
+1510 FHPLRRRP
-1518 IWPKPSVP
+1518 DLPKPSAP

-1538 AATAAAHNRFLDFS
+1538 AATAATHNRFLDFS
-1552 NELSQAYEDNAAS
+1552 KELSQAYEENAAT
-1565 QIRLMKALAQGGTSG
+1565 QIRLMEALIQGGTSG
-1580 RRPRATFPSHPP
+1580 RRSRRTFPSRPP
-1592 AGTGPDLIAFTRDQ
+1592 AGTRSDSIAFTRDQ
-1606 CLEFATGRA
+1606 CLEFATGSV

-1626 DTYPTRVRLPGEPLM
+1626 DTHPTRVRLPSEPLM

-1652 PGSLTAGHLVTE
+1652 PCSLTAGRLVTE

-1700 DLAVKGRRVYRL
+1700 DKAVKGRRVYRL
-1712 LDAGV
+1712 LDASV
-1717 VFHRDLPLPGET
+1717 IFHRDLPLPGET

-1734 EIEKFIRQGETWLF
+1734 EIEKFIRQGKTWLF
-1748 FFGFEGTIDDQPLIS
+1748 FFGFEGTIDNQPLIS

-1786 AEERTP
+1786 AEDRTP
-1792 QNGRLDPRWTE
+1792 QSGRLDPRWTE

-1808 PASFDDTALEA
+1808 SASFDDAALEA

-1846 GRLKLIDRVQRLE
+1846 GRMKLIDRVQRLE

-1962 YAIADAHMVADG
+1962 YALADAHMVADG
-1974 RAIVRFTDL
+1974 RTIVRFTDL
-1983 SLRMAGLNRESVE
+1983 SLRMAGLKRESIE
-1996 AHWSKK
+1996 ALWSK
-2002 RRRAD
+2002 RRRKAAVQ
-2007 MPEDHRP
+2007 EDHRS

-2030 NPSDAFGEPYKE
+2030 KPSEAFGKPYEE
-2042 FDANRFLAR
+2042 FDTNRFLAR

-2071 ELKPSGWVE
+2071 ELKPGGWVE
-2080 AELDIDPAA
+2080 AEVDIDPAA

-2098 RMPYCV
+2098 RLPYCV

-2116 AAYAGSALH
+2116 AAYAGSALR
-2125 SRKDLHFR
+2125 SRMDLHFR
-2133 NLDGQAILHQDVLCV
+2133 NLDGQVILHQDVLCV
-2148 PQTLK
+2148 PQTLRVPLPDDK
-2153 VRCRL
+2153 GV
-2158 TKVSVSGDI
+2158 
-2167 IIEAFE
+2167 
-2173 FKVLRQMDL
+2173 
-2182 VYEGTTVFGFFTAEA
+2182 GFRRHHHR
-2197 LADQKGIQSLDAATV
+2197 GI
-2212 VTATDERTLFEP
+2212 
-2224 VTLSDEAPLTPEDP
+2224 
-2238 HFSTVTDLALPAKAL
+2238 
-2253 RMIDRIEACQ
+2253 
-2263 PRGGSRG
+2263 
-2270 LGWLLAS
+2270 
-2277 KHIDP
+2277 
-2282 QEWFFKAHFHQDP
+2282 
-2295 VCPGSLGIESLLQL
+2295 
-2309 LKYAAISRWG
+2309 
-2319 HLVAGHRFEHSV
+2319 
-2331 HEPHTWQY
+2331 
-2339 RGQIVPCNQ
+2339 
-2348 LVEVEADI
+2348 
-2356 TTIIDEPVPEIK
+2356 
-2368 ADGLLKVDGL
+2368 
-2378 VIYQMKNFG
+2378 
-2387 IKIIKL
+2387 

>member
-1 MSDSRRNIRMM
+1 MM
-12 KRAPIAVVG
+12 KRSPIAVVG

-33 TYWRNIVAKVDANR
+33 TYWRNIVSKFDANR
-47 EVPPDRWAADAE
+47 EVSPERWVADAE
-59 RMVNRTPTPDRAFHR
+59 RMVNRTPAPDKAFHR

-79 DPVVCDPSGFDL
+79 DPLAFDPTGFDL
-91 PPHLLKDLDP
+91 APDLLQDLDP
-101 MVHMVLSVGRTA
+101 MVHLVLSVGRTA
-113 ISDPTP
+113 VSDPMP

-129 VLAAIALPTDAA
+129 VLASIALPTDAA
-141 SALSLDLLRSLIEQ
+141 STLSRNLIRSLIEQ
-155 QLFGSTIYRPPSE
+155 QLFGSTTYRPPSE
-168 TQKLAS
+168 AQQLAS
-174 RVTALPATILAQS
+174 RVTALPATMLARC
-187 LEIGGG
+187 LRLGGG

-215 AARRADTMLAGG
+215 TTRRADAMLAGG

-274 RLEDALADNDR
+274 RLEDALAANDR
-285 IYGLICGIGLSN
+285 IYGLIRGIGLSN
-297 DMRGNLLAPDSE
+297 DMQGNLLAPDSE
-309 GQLRAMRNAYA
+309 GQLRAMRNAYG
-320 SVGWSPETVD
+320 SVGWSPDTVD

-345 ELRSLR
+345 ELASLC
-351 TLWESVDGPAGRCA
+351 TLWESVDGPTGRCA

-389 MALDKKILPPSLN
+389 LALDEKILPPSLN
-402 FEQPPDD
+402 FNHPPDD
-409 SPLIASPFRVQT
+409 SPLVGSPFRVQM
-421 SVEPWPDRTDG
+421 SAEPWPDRTDG
-432 SPRRAAVS
+432 CPRRAAVS

-447 NAHVLLE
+447 NAHALLE
-454 EWSPRRPAAVRSR
+454 EWSPRRPAAARNR
-467 LQTPT
+467 LITLT
-472 GFDGGRRKSSAAGPE
+472 GLDERRRESSAAGPE
-487 TTEPVAV
+487 TAEPVAV
-494 VGMSVAFG
+494 VGMSVSFG
-502 PITSLREFQET
+502 PITSLREFQKT
-513 VFNGR
+513 VFNGC

-531 CDGMLERCGVWLPR
+531 CEDMLERSGVRLPR
-545 KGGFMRRL
+545 KGGFMRHL
-553 PIGISEFRIPP
+553 PIGISEFRFPP
-564 NEIPDILPQH
+564 KEIPDILPQH
-574 LLMLKVAAAAMTD
+574 LLMLKVAASAMAD
-587 AGLTAKSERPRM
+587 AGLTEKSERPRM

-617 WSLFEQVQRW
+617 WSLFDHVRQW
-627 RRRYF
+627 RVRYF
-632 PDLDDK
+632 PELDDE
-638 TVEAWCTALQEITA
+638 TVEAWCTVLQEITA
-652 PPLTATRTLGALGGI
+652 PPLTASRTLGALGGV

-678 GGPSFSVSAEAASG
+678 GGPGFSVSAEAASG
-692 NRAFEIGVRFLQQQ
+692 NRALEIGVRLLQQQ

-725 LAGSNAGKFS
+725 LAGSNAGEFS
-735 QNGVIR
+735 PNGVIR
-741 PFDRGADG
+741 PFDRSADG
-749 TLPGEGAVAVVL
+749 TLPGEGAAAVVL
-761 KRLDQAVAEKD
+761 KRLDQAVTDKD
-772 RIYAVVTGIGKA
+772 RIYAVVTGIGNA
-784 GGRPGDA
+784 GDRPGDA
-791 AQTETYMQALRQ
+791 AETETYAQALRQ
-803 ALQDADVSVSQ
+803 ALRDADLSASQ
-814 IDFVETLGCGIPAQ
+814 IDFVETLGCGIPAR
-828 DRSEVQALQ
+828 DRSEIQAMQ
-837 AVFSDRTAPCALGA
+837 AVFSDRTTSCALGA

-863 GLASIVKTALCLYQQ
+863 GLASIVKAALCLYQE
-878 VIPPLTHYHEPAED
+878 VIPPLANYRAPAED
-892 ILQRG
+892 ILRRN

-902 RAPQHWLRDRGA
+902 TAPQYWLRDRGA
-914 GPRRAF
+914 GPRRACV
-920 AGLAA
+920 GLAT

-937 APPRLVSGGPTFS
+937 ASSRLVSGGPTFS

-963 LFVIEGHDPESLMQA
+963 LFVIEGRDQESLMRE
-978 LERLKRHAARHDG
+978 LERLKRHNARYDG

-996 DAVAR
+996 ETSAR
-1001 SWYQRHPPDRSKAL
+1001 SWYHRHPPDRSKTL
-1015 AAAVLAENLASLA
+1015 AVAVLVENLASLT
-1028 HWTAEACEAVTTG
+1028 HWTAVARVAVATG
-1041 TPHRFGANG
+1041 TPHHFGASG
-1050 GLCYT
+1050 GLSYT
-1055 PAPVGSGDL
+1055 PAPASSGEL

-1081 VGLHWPEVLRQMD
+1081 VGLHWPEVLRRMD
-1094 AETARLKSQCRPEV
+1094 AETARLKSQSRPEV

-1113 AAWEPGWENDAGGRI
+1113 VSWEPGWEDDAGGRL

-1137 GQVVFGG
+1137 GQVAFGG
-1144 MMTELMHRFNLTP
+1144 MMTELMHRFTVTP

-1175 VWPDRDQM
+1175 VWPDRDEM

-1193 KTELAGPCLTLR
+1193 ETELTGPCLALR
-1205 RAWGLKPEDVF
+1205 RAWGLSPEDVF
-1216 KWRVSVLNR
+1216 KWQVSVLNC
-1225 PAETVGTALQNFSQV
+1225 PAETVRTALRNFSQV

-1255 NREQVDALIGQLG
+1255 NREQMDALIGQLG
-1268 CQAVDLKNS
+1268 CQTVDLKNS

-1297 FPTTPVPGVRF
+1297 FPTASVPGVRF

-1314 RAYAPTR
+1314 RSYTPTR
-1321 ESTAAA
+1321 ESAAAA
-1327 ILSQA
+1327 ILGQA
-1332 LNGFDFPQTVTKAYR
+1332 LNGFDFSQTIEQAYR

-1369 LDGRPRLAVSADAR
+1369 LDGRPHLAVSADTR
-1383 GTNGVVAVLKCLGTL
+1383 GTGGVVAVLKCLGTL
-1398 IANRVPVELKDL
+1398 IANRVPVELENL
-1410 FSDAGQPLT
+1410 YPAAVQRSTLSSDTKP
-1419 LASSAE
+1419 
-1425 TSASQVI
+1425 SASQIIRV
-1432 QIPIGGRVP
+1432 PVGGSVP
-1441 TFVGPPN
+1441 TFVGPPRN
-1448 DDAVLT
+1448 DAVQTALPAIKDIP
-1454 TPHATE
+1454 TPMAVDVTHQ
-1460 DTPVPVAGDAPLRA
+1460 A
-1474 TVSAARAP
+1474 TVSAARVP
-1482 APGRQPNSR
+1482 SSDHQPKPLPPEESYS
-1491 TSADSDSRAHLPMA
+1491 TAHWPMV

-1510 VHPLRRKP
+1510 LRPPRKRP
-1518 IWPKPSVP
+1518 VLPNPSVF

-1538 AATAAAHNRFLDFS
+1538 ATTAAAHSRFLEFS
-1552 NELSQAYEDNAAS
+1552 NELGQAYGENAAT
-1565 QIRLMKALAQGGTSG
+1565 QIRLMKALASG
-1580 RRPRATFPSHPP
+1580 AASGCQYRPAFPSHPP
-1592 AGTGPDLIAFTRDQ
+1592 AGSRSAAVAFTRDQ
-1606 CLEFATGRA
+1606 CLEFATGRV

-1626 DTYPTRVRLPGEPLM
+1626 DTYPTRVRLPAEPLM
-1641 LVDRIVSIEGQ
+1641 LVDRIVSIEGK
-1652 PGSLTAGHLVTE
+1652 PRSLTAGHLVTE
-1664 HDVRPNAWYLD
+1664 HDVWPNAWYLD
-1675 GDRAPVC
+1675 GNRAPVC

-1700 DLAVKGRRVYRL
+1700 DLAVKGQRVYRL

-1717 VFHRDLPLPGET
+1717 IFHRDLPLPGET

-1748 FFGFEGTIDDQPLIS
+1748 FFSFEGTIDNQPLIS

-1772 TPEEIENSGGIVRT
+1772 TPEEIENSGGIVGT
-1786 AEERTP
+1786 AEDRTP
-1792 QNGRLDPRWTE
+1792 QSGRLDPRWTE

-1808 PASFDDTALEA
+1808 PVSFDDAALET

-1832 FEGVS
+1832 FKGVS
-1837 LTPALRLPG
+1837 LAPALRLPG
-1846 GRLKLIDRVQRLE
+1846 GRMKLIDRVQRLE

-1864 FGLGSIR
+1864 FGLGWIR

-1899 ECCAHALRV
+1899 ECCAHVLRV

-1925 PVAGIKSVLRCRG
+1925 PVAGIKSALRCRG
-1938 PVTPQTRRVIYEVD
+1938 PVTPQTRQVIYEVD

-1962 YAIADAHMVADG
+1962 YAIADALMVADG
-1974 RAIVRFTDL
+1974 RTIVRFTDL
-1983 SLRMAGLNRESVE
+1983 SLRMAGLKRESIE
-1996 AHWSKK
+1996 ALWSK
-2002 RRRAD
+2002 RRLNAVV
-2007 MPEDHRP
+2007 PEDHRSP
-2014 PPVVFDRR
+2014 PLVFDRR

-2030 NPSDAFGEPYKE
+2030 KPSEAFGKPYEE
-2042 FDANRFLAR
+2042 FDTNRFLAR

-2057 AFIDRVV
+2057 AFINRVV

-2071 ELKPSGWVE
+2071 ELKPGGWVE
-2080 AELDIDPAA
+2080 AEVDIDPAA
-2089 WYFRANRSD
+2089 WYFRANRAD

-2104 LLEIALQTCGWL
+2104 LLEIALQACGWL

-2148 PQTLK
+2148 PQTLR
-2153 VRCRL
+2153 VRCRM

-2167 IIEAFE
+2167 IIETFE
-2173 FKVLRQMDL
+2173 FKVLRRKEL

-2197 LADQKGIQSLDAATV
+2197 LANQKGIQRLDEETVAT
-2212 VTATDERTLFEP
+2212 APDDRSAFEP

-2238 HFSTVTDLALPAKAL
+2238 HVSTVTDLNLPAKAL

-2263 PRGGSRG
+2263 PRGGFRG

-2277 KHIDP
+2277 KRIDP

-2309 LKYAAISRWG
+2309 LKYDAIRRWE

-2331 HEPHTWQY
+2331 NEPHTWQY
-2339 RGQIVPCNQ
+2339 RGQIVPRNQ

-2356 TTIIDEPVPEIK
+2356 TTVIDEPIPELR

-2378 VIYQMKNFG
+2378 VIYRMKNFG
-2387 IKIIKL
+2387 IRIIKF

>member
-1 MSDSRRNIRMM
+1 MM
-12 KRAPIAVVG
+12 KRSPIAVVG

-33 TYWRNIVAKVDANR
+33 TYWRNIVAKFDANR
-47 EVPPDRWAADAE
+47 EVPPNRWVADAE

-79 DPVVCDPSGFDL
+79 DSVSCDPTEFDL

-101 MVHMVLSVGRTA
+101 MINMVLSVGRTA
-113 ISDPTP
+113 VSAPSP
-119 IRFNRKRTGV
+119 VRFNRKRTGI

-141 SALSLDLLRSLIEQ
+141 SALSRDLIRSLIEQ
-155 QLFGSTIYRPPSE
+155 QLFGSANYRPPSE
-168 TQKLAS
+168 TEKLAS
-174 RVTALPATILAQS
+174 RVTALPATMLARG
-187 LEIGGG
+187 LGLGGG

-215 AARRADTMLAGG
+215 AAQRADAMLAGG

-254 FDRSADGLVVGEGAG
+254 FDRRADGLVVGEGAG

-320 SVGWSPETVD
+320 SAGWSPETVE

-351 TLWESVDGPAGRCA
+351 TLWESVDRPAGRCA

-381 AAGMIKTL
+381 AAGLIKTL

-402 FEQPPDD
+402 FDQPPND

-421 SVEPWPDRTDG
+421 SAEPWPDRADG

-447 NAHVLLE
+447 NGHVLLE
-454 EWSPRRPAAVRSR
+454 EWSPRRSAVVRSR
-467 LQTPT
+467 VQTPS
-472 GFDGGRRKSSAAGPE
+472 GLVDGRRPSSAASPE
-487 TTEPVAV
+487 TTEPVAM
-494 VGMSVAFG
+494 VGMSAAFG

-518 SIVADRPPDRWKG
+518 SIVADRPPNRWKG
-531 CDGMLERCGVWLPR
+531 CDGMLEHSGVRLPR
-545 KGGFMRRL
+545 KGGFMRRV
-553 PIGISEFRIPP
+553 PIGISDFRIPP

-574 LLMLKVAAAAMTD
+574 LLMLQVAAAAMTD
-587 AGLTAKSERPRM
+587 AGLTATSERPRM

-604 LDFDYEATNFHPR
+604 LDFDYEATDFHPR
-617 WSLFEQVQRW
+617 WSLFEQVWRW
-627 RRRYF
+627 RRLYF

-638 TVEAWCTALQEITA
+638 TVESWCTALQEITA
-652 PPLTATRTLGALGGI
+652 PPLTASRTLGALGGI

-678 GGPSFSVSAEAASG
+678 GGPSFSISAEAASG
-692 NRAFEIGVRFLQQQ
+692 NRALEIGVRFLQQQ

-725 LAGSNAGKFS
+725 LAGSNAGEFS
-735 QNGVIR
+735 KKGVIR

-749 TLPGEGAVAVVL
+749 TLPGEGAAAVVL
-761 KRLDQAVAEKD
+761 KRLDQAVADKD
-772 RIYAVVTGIGKA
+772 RIYAVVTGIGHA
-784 GGRPGDA
+784 GGGSGDA
-791 AQTETYMQALRQ
+791 IETETYAQALRQ
-803 ALQDADVSVSQ
+803 ALQDADLSPSQ
-814 IDFVETLGCGIPAQ
+814 IDFAETLGCGIPNR

-837 AVFSDRTAPCALGA
+837 AVFSDRTTPCALGT
-851 TLPNLG
+851 TLSNLG

-878 VIPPLTHYHEPAED
+878 VIPPLTHYREPAEG
-892 ILQRG
+892 IRQNG
-897 IFHVP
+897 IFHFP
-902 RAPQHWLRDRGA
+902 RTPQHWLRDRCA
-914 GPRRAF
+914 GPRRAC
-920 AGLAA
+920 AGLGS

-937 APPRLVSGGPTFS
+937 APSRLVSGDPTFS
-950 SERRFPLGPAPCS
+950 SERRFPLGPVSCN
-963 LFVIEGHDPESLMQA
+963 LFVIEGRDPESLMRS
-978 LERLKRHAARHDG
+978 LERLKHHAARHDG
-991 RHESL
+991 RHETL
-996 DAVAR
+996 DTVAR
-1001 SWYQRHPPDRSKAL
+1001 SWYQRHPPDRSKKL
-1015 AAAVLAENLASLA
+1015 AAAVLADDLTSLT
-1028 HWTAEACEAVTTG
+1028 HWTTEACEAVATG
-1041 TPHRFGANG
+1041 TAHRFGADE

-1055 PAPVGSGDL
+1055 PAPAGSGEL

-1071 GSHYIGMGRE
+1071 GSHYMGMGRE
-1081 VGLHWPEVLRQMD
+1081 VGLHWPEILRQMD
-1094 AETARLKSQCRPEV
+1094 AETERLKSQCRPEV

-1113 AAWEPGWENDAGGRI
+1113 VSWKPGWEDDAGCRI
-1128 DADPLNPIF
+1128 DADPLNPIL

-1144 MMTELMHRFNLTP
+1144 MMTELMHSFNLTP

-1175 VWPDRDQM
+1175 AWPDRDRM
-1183 LDRMLRSDLF
+1183 LERMLRSDLF
-1193 KTELAGPCLTLR
+1193 KTELAGPCLALR
-1205 RAWGLKPEDVF
+1205 RAWGLRPEDIF
-1216 KWRVSVLNR
+1216 QWRVSVLNR
-1225 PAETVGTALQNFSQV
+1225 PAETVETALLDFPQV

-1255 NREQVDALIGQLG
+1255 SREQVNALIGQLS

-1284 MAPVAEAYKSLHD
+1284 MTPVAEAYKSLHD

-1314 RAYAPTR
+1314 RAYVPTR
-1321 ESTAAA
+1321 ESTAGA
-1327 ILSQA
+1327 ILDQA
-1332 LNGFDFPQTVTKAYR
+1332 LNGFDFPQTVEQAYR

-1369 LDGRPRLAVSADAR
+1369 LDGRHHLAVSVDTR
-1383 GTNGVVAVLKCLGTL
+1383 GTEGVVGVLKCLGTL
-1398 IANRVPVELKDL
+1398 ITNRVLVDLKGLFPPPV
-1410 FSDAGQPLT
+1410 QPLT
-1419 LASSAE
+1419 LASDAKP
-1425 TSASQVI
+1425 TATQII
-1432 QIPIGGRVP
+1432 QIPVGGCVP
-1441 TFVGPPN
+1441 IFVGPPN
-1448 DDAVLT
+1448 DDAVRT
-1454 TPHATE
+1454 APPAIE
-1460 DTPVPVAGDAPLRA
+1460 DKPTPVTVDVPTHM
-1474 TVSAARAP
+1474 TVSAAHTP
-1482 APGRQPNSR
+1482 APVRRPKPR
-1491 TSADSDSRAHLPMA
+1491 TPVDFDSTAKWPVSA
-1505 DIDEP
+1505 IDEP
-1510 VHPLRRKP
+1510 VHPLRGRP
-1518 IWPKPSVP
+1518 ILPNPSAP
-1526 QSQLIEAFNVSA
+1526 QSHLIEAFSLNA
-1538 AATAAAHNRFLDFS
+1538 TATAAAHGRFLDFS
-1552 NELSQAYEDNAAS
+1552 NELSQAYEENAAS
-1565 QIRLMKALAQGGTSG
+1565 QIRVMEALVRGDTN
-1580 RRPRATFPSHPP
+1580 RRRSRPDPT
-1592 AGTGPDLIAFTRDQ
+1592 AGTRSDPIAFTRDQ
-1606 CLEFATGRA
+1606 CLEFATGKV

-1626 DTYPTRVRLPGEPLM
+1626 DTYPTRVRLPNEPLM

-1700 DLAVKGRRVYRL
+1700 DQAVKGRRVYRL

-1717 VFHRDLPLPGET
+1717 IFHRDLPLPGET

-1734 EIEKFIRQGETWLF
+1734 EIEKFIRQGKTWLF

-1786 AEERTP
+1786 AEDRTP
-1792 QNGRLDPRWTE
+1792 QSGRLDPRWTE

-1808 PASFDDTALEA
+1808 PARFDAAALEA

-1846 GRLKLIDRVQRLE
+1846 GRMKLIDRVQRLE

-1899 ECCAHALRV
+1899 ECCMHALRV

-1925 PVAGIKSVLRCRG
+1925 PVTGIKSVLRCRG

-1974 RAIVRFTDL
+1974 RTIVQFTDL
-1983 SLRMAGLNRESVE
+1983 SLRMAGLNRESIE
-1996 AHWSKK
+1996 AHWNKK
-2002 RRRAD
+2002 RRRTD
-2007 MPEDHRP
+2007 VPESRRP
-2014 PPVVFDRR
+2014 PPVVFDRQ

-2030 NPSDAFGEPYKE
+2030 NPSEAFGEPYKE
-2042 FDANRFLAR
+2042 FDADRFLAR

-2057 AFIDRVV
+2057 AFIDRIV
-2064 KAEPQAW
+2064 KVEPQAW
-2071 ELKPSGWVE
+2071 ELKPGGWVE
-2080 AELDIDPAA
+2080 AEVDIDPAA

-2104 LLEIALQTCGWL
+2104 LLEIALQTCGWM

-2133 NLDGQAILHQDVLCV
+2133 NLDGQAVLHQDVLCV
-2148 PQTLK
+2148 PQTLR
-2153 VRCRL
+2153 VRCRM

-2173 FKVLRQMDL
+2173 FKVLRRMGL

-2197 LADQKGIQSLDAATV
+2197 LADQKGIQRRDSETV
-2212 VTATDERTLFEP
+2212 VTATEEQTLFEP

-2238 HFSTVTDLALPAKAL
+2238 HFSTLTDLALPAKAL

-2263 PRGGSRG
+2263 PHGGARK

-2277 KHIDP
+2277 KRIDP

-2309 LKYAAISRWG
+2309 LKYDAIRRWR

-2331 HEPHTWQY
+2331 LETHTWQY
-2339 RGQIVPCNQ
+2339 RGQIVPHNQ
-2348 LVEVEADI
+2348 QVDVEAEI
-2356 TTIIDEPVPEIK
+2356 TSVIDEPTPELK

-2387 IKIIKL
+2387 LRITKI